1 MTKYPDRCGVIHAS
15 GCRGYS
21 MHVPASL
28 LPLLAL
34 FGLIPFGIGLLLFV
48 LTRLEA
54 SLPPDRPAV

>member
-1 MTKYPDRCGVIHAS
+1 MTKYPDRADVIHGS

-21 MHVPASL
+21 MHVSPSL

-34 FGLIPFGIGLLLFV
+34 GLVPFGIGLLLFV